1 VTPESSLVLLFAIA
15 TAVAI
20 AVRHLRVPYTVALV
34 IAGLAL
40 GGFHVVDAPHLT
52 KDLLFA
58 IFLPGLLFDAAFN
71 LDAREFWQNRL
82 AISALAVPGVIVGIL
97 LTGFMVTW
105 AIAAFG
111 LDPGFDW
118 RFGLVFG
125 ALVAATD
132 PIAVVALFRDLNA
145 PTRLRVLVEGE
156 SLLNDGT
163 AIVLFTIILGY
174 VGGTTS
180 SGGALVLSFVM
191 IVFGGA
197 LVGAVLGFGAS
208 RVIAR
213 IDDAM
218 IEIALTT
225 IAAYGSFIVGE
236 SLHYSGVIATVTA
249 GMICGNYGRRI
260 GMSPTT
266 QIAVHTFWEYVAFA
280 LNSVIFLLIGFEVG
294 LAQLS
299 HSWKVIA
306 VAFVAVVAGRGGV
319 MVAVTLLL
327 NRTREHVPRAW
338 TAVLTWGGLRGALS
352 MVLVLALAADFPERQ
367 LLVSMTFGVVVASIL
382 IQGLTMPFVLRRFGL
397 IRDRDDRLAYD
408 LARGRLQVASAAAQE
423 VDRMRTAH
431 AATPE
436 LLDALRGRYV
446 DRQEQ
451 ARNELMKLHRDKR
464 ELGAEA
470 AATAI
475 EHLLLVERT
484 ELTDRL
490 RSGLLTRDA
499 FNRLAADVDDRLVRV
514 RSGEMTNID
523 QLLAA
528 ADVGARTFAPSASP
542 DAGTPGT
549 GATDQPH
556 E

>member
-1 VTPESSLVLLFAIA
+1 MTPEASLVLLFAIA

-34 IAGLAL
+34 VAGLAL

-82 AISALAVPGVIVGIL
+82 AISALAVPGVVVGIV

-105 AIAAFG
+105 AIGALD
-111 LDPGFDW
+111 LDPGFNW

-125 ALVAATD
+125 AVVAATD
-132 PIAVVALFRDLNA
+132 PIAVVALFRDLSA
-145 PTRLRVLVEGE
+145 PMRLRVLVEGE

-174 VGGTTS
+174 VSGTTTS
-180 SGGALVLSFVM
+180 AGALVLSFVM

-197 LVGAVLGFGAS
+197 LVGAVLGFAAS

-225 IAAYGSFIVGE
+225 IAAYGSFIIGE
-236 SLHYSGVIATVTA
+236 GLHYSGVIATVTA

-299 HSWKVIA
+299 SSWKVVL
-306 VAFVAVVAGRGGV
+306 VAFLAVVAGRAGV

-382 IQGLTMPFVLRRFGL
+382 IQGLSMPFVLRRFGL
-397 IRDRDDRLAYD
+397 VRDRQDRLAYD
-408 LARGRLQVASAAAQE
+408 LARGRLQVASAAAHE
-423 VDRMRTAH
+423 VERMRAAH

-436 LLDALRGRYV
+436 LLDALGSRYLS
-446 DRQEQ
+446 RQEQ
-451 ARNELMKLHRDKR
+451 ARAELMQLHSDKR

-470 AATAI
+470 AATAL

-490 RSGLLTRDA
+490 RGGLLTRDA
-499 FNRLAADVDDRLVRV
+499 FNRLAADVDDRLVRL
-514 RSGEMTNID
+514 RSGEITDVD
-523 QLLAA
+523 QLLGVT
-528 ADVGARTFAPSASP
+528 DVGAGTFAPPS
-542 DAGTPGT
+542 
-549 GATDQPH
+549 Q
-556 E
+556 